1 MCGKE
6 RFMPIYE
13 YLCGDCN
20 QTFELFVPQRMSADG
35 VVCKEC
41 HSPKVRKL
49 VSSFASIGA
58 ASGAESDVF
67 YSASETT
74 GGGCCGGACGCGCSH

>member
-1 MCGKE
+1 
-6 RFMPIYE
+6 MPIYE

-20 QTFELFVPQRMSADG
+20 QKFELFVPQRMSANG

-49 VSSFASIGA
+49 VSSFASVGA
-58 ASGAESDVF
+58 ATGADADVASGPSESM
-67 YSASETT
+67 
-74 GGGCCGGACGCGCSH
+74 GGGCCGGACGCGCGH

>member
-1 MCGKE
+1 
-6 RFMPIYE
+6 MPIYE

-20 QTFELFVPQRMSADG
+20 KKFELFVPQRMSANG

-58 ASGAESDVF
+58 GADADIAAAPSESM
-67 YSASETT
+67 
-74 GGGCCGGACGCGCSH
+74 GGGCCGGACGCGCGH

>member
-1 MCGKE
+1 
-6 RFMPIYE
+6 MPVYE

-20 QTFELFVPQRMSADG
+20 QKFELFVPQRMSVDG

-49 VSSFASIGA
+49 VSSFASVGA
-58 ASGAESDVF
+58 AGGAETDVS
-67 YSASETT
+67 YSASEST

>member
-1 MCGKE
+1 
-6 RFMPIYE
+6 MPIYE

-20 QTFELFVPQRMSADG
+20 QQFELFVPQRMSADG

-49 VSSFASIGA
+49 VSSFASVGA
-58 ASGAESDVF
+58 AAGADADTSF
-67 YSASETT
+67 SASEST
-74 GGGCCGGACGCGCSH
+74 GGGCCGGACGCGCGH